1 MKRFTVFA
9 LIPIM
14 LLFGCAKEQKEVI
27 LEEGTPEYQLAI
39 DLAGI
44 MPLLEPTAN
53 TVFIRTNTFEV
64 TTGEIIR
71 FLLANMGKATEQLKT
86 LDEGRLKS
94 VIDENAIRIAERKLL
109 LAVAN
114 EAKSSVSQQQID
126 DILNYQYNRSGGEE
140 KFLQFLH
147 FFWNR
152 YPI

>member
-64 TTGEIIR
+64 TTG
-71 FLLANMGKATEQLKT
+71 
-86 LDEGRLKS
+86 
-94 VIDENAIRIAERKLL
+94 
-109 LAVAN
+109 
-114 EAKSSVSQQQID
+114 
-126 DILNYQYNRSGGEE
+126 
-140 KFLQFLH
+140 
-147 FFWNR
+147 
-152 YPI
+152 